1 MIGWEGELI
10 ARDFMVKEFSS
21 LVSRSTLF
29 EVLNFGEFLML
40 TVITQYTHLQIIN
53 QQAAIRSNDGKYQR
67 AWRRPPDPK

>member
-1 MIGWEGELI
+1 M

-21 LVSRSTLF
+21 LVSRNTLF

-67 AWRRPPDPK
+67 A